1 MSTSITREFLTR
13 CFAPGDTV
21 AVLLRRESP
30 ASTTQR
36 IVSLEKVL
44 ASQYLAWLA
53 YENANGANVY
63 VAANPLRSGSR
74 KRTKESIAE
83 VRHLYLDID
92 IDGEA
97 PLAALRASNEV
108 PVPTAII
115 GTSQG
120 KYQVLWRVEGFDFA
134 AQEQTL
140 KRLAVAF
147 GGDPACTDCNR
158 VIRIPGFH
166 NRKYESAHAVTVEY
180 TGDSIYSPTD
190 FRLDDL
196 IPDTMLR
203 LRGVAL
209 SFQAK
214 THTNSEQDWE
224 WVLCELTG
232 GKDAVQLTQALAVRR
247 ADKPNPLYYAQRTV
261 DMASARL
268 ALLAGSPIQ
277 DVITTLEAR
286 RIAELP
292 AALCSARA
300 REIAHT
306 AARMIARSKI
316 A

>member
-1 MSTSITREFLTR
+1 MNTSIAREFLTR
-13 CFAPGDTV
+13 CFAPGDTI
-21 AVLLRRESP
+21 AVLLRRENP

-36 IVSLEKVL
+36 IVALEKVI
-44 ASQYLAWLA
+44 APRYLGWLA

-63 VAANPLRSGSR
+63 VAANPLRSGSQ

-83 VRHLYLDID
+83 IRHLYID
-92 IDGEA
+92 IDLDGEVRI
-97 PLAALRASNEV
+97 AALRASNN
-108 PVPTAII
+108 VPTPTTII
-115 GTSQG
+115 GTSKA
-120 KYQVLWRVEGFDFA
+120 KYQVLWRVEGFDFP
-134 AQEQTL
+134 AQERAL
-140 KRLAVAF
+140 KLFAIAF

-158 VIRIPGFH
+158 VIRVPGFH
-166 NRKYESAHAVTVEY
+166 NRKYLPAHPVTVEY
-180 TGDSIYSPTD
+180 ASDSIYSPAD
-190 FRLDDL
+190 FQLDDL
-196 IPDTMLR
+196 IPDTMLP

-214 THTNSEQDWE
+214 KHTHSEQDWA

-232 GKDAVQLTQALAVRR
+232 GNDAVELTHALASRR

-268 ALLAGSPIQ
+268 ALLAGSPIH
-277 DVITTLEAR
+277 DVIAMLEAR

-306 AARMIARSKI
+306 AARMIARKQIS
-316 A
+316 

>member
-1 MSTSITREFLTR
+1 MNTSAAREFLTR
-13 CFAPGDTV
+13 CFAPSDTI
-21 AVLLRRESP
+21 AILLRRELP

-36 IVSLEKVL
+36 IVAFEKVI
-44 ASQYLAWLA
+44 APRYLGWLA

-83 VRHLYLDID
+83 VRHLYID
-92 IDGEA
+92 IDVDGETGVA
-97 PLAALRASNEV
+97 KLRASNEV
-108 PVPTAII
+108 PTSTAII
-115 GTSQG
+115 ATSQG

-134 AQEQTL
+134 AQERAL
-140 KRLAVAF
+140 KLLAIAF

-158 VIRIPGFH
+158 VIRVPGFY
-166 NRKYESAHAVTVEY
+166 NRKYLPAHPVTVQY
-180 TGDSIYSPTD
+180 VSDSIHSPLD
-190 FRLDDL
+190 FQLDDL
-196 IPDTMLR
+196 MPETMLP

-209 SFQAK
+209 SFQGK
-214 THTNSEQDWE
+214 KHTHSERDWAR
-224 WVLCELTG
+224 VLSELTR
-232 GKDAVQLTQALAVRR
+232 GKDAATLTQALASRR

-268 ALLAGSPIQ
+268 ALLAGSHIH
-277 DVITTLEAR
+277 DVIAMLEAR
-286 RIAELP
+286 RIAESP

-306 AARMIARSKI
+306 AARMIARKQI